1 MTVHGNPLS
10 GFLQDIRVL
19 DLTQYLPG
27 PMATLFL
34 ADMGAEVL
42 KIEPPDGDEM
52 QRIGPKDAG
61 GNPVYY
67 EALNSGKTALRL
79 NLKDADEREL
89 FFELVRTAD
98 VLVEG
103 FRPTVMARL
112 GVDWPVLSRINPRLI
127 MCSISGFGAVSPLR
141 DVAGHDGNYLALQG
155 IMSRNG
161 MERPS
166 YFDPPLADAGGA
178 LFAAMSILGALHGR
192 NRVGRG
198 CVIDLAL
205 ADAVMPM
212 QLAQIADFGANGTVP
227 QPGSTYL
234 NGGAAYYQ
242 VYATADGHHVML
254 GALEPKFW
262 RNFCMAADR
271 PDLLARQG
279 EAIPQQMLTAEVT
292 RLMGA
297 MTLTEARARFGAVDC
312 CFSIVQDLGQAL
324 GSDHVSVRQLVRTD
338 TNGRLQALFPA
349 WFDGEAPRLR
359 HPLAHADLRDVV
371 RAIQRDGRHEH
382 HETTGT

>member
-1 MTVHGNPLS
+1 MTALGNPLS
-10 GFLQDIRVL
+10 GFLQGIRIL

-42 KIEPPDGDEM
+42 KIEPPGGDEM
-52 QRIGPKDAG
+52 QRIGPKDAA

-67 EALNSGKTALRL
+67 EALNAGKTALRL
-79 NLKDADEREL
+79 DLKDLDERAL
-89 FFELVRTAD
+89 FFDLVRTAD

-103 FRPTVMARL
+103 FRPTVLRRL

-155 IMSRNG
+155 VLSRNG
-161 MERPS
+161 KAQPA
-166 YFDPPLADAGGA
+166 YFDPPVADVGGA
-178 LFAAMSILGALHGR
+178 LFAALSILGALHGR
-192 NRVGRG
+192 NRTGKG

-205 ADAVMPM
+205 ADVVMPM
-212 QLAQIADFGANGTVP
+212 QLAQVADFGANGTVP

-254 GALEPKFW
+254 GAVEPKFW
-262 RNFCMAADR
+262 RNFCLTAER
-271 PDLLARQG
+271 PDLVARQV
-279 EAIPQQMLTAEVT
+279 EAIPQQALTAEVT
-292 RLMGA
+292 TLFRG
-297 MTLTEARARFGAVDC
+297 MTLDEARQRFGAVDC
-312 CFSIVQDLGQAL
+312 CISVVHDLGQAL
-324 GSDHVSVRQLVRTD
+324 GSDHVSARRLVRAD
-338 TNGRLQALFPA
+338 PSGRLQALFPA
-349 WFDGEAPRLR
+349 WFDGAAPRLR
-359 HPLAHADLRDVV
+359 SPLAHSDLRQILH
-371 RAIQRDGRHEH
+371 ATHNDG
-382 HETTGT
+382 

>member
-1 MTVHGNPLS
+1 MTAGRNPIS
-10 GFLQDIRVL
+10 GFLQGIRVL
-19 DLTQYLPG
+19 DLTQYIPG

-42 KIEPPDGDEM
+42 KVEPPDGDEM
-52 QRIGPKDAG
+52 QRIGPKDAE
-61 GNPVYY
+61 GNPVFY
-67 EALNSGKTALRL
+67 EALNAGKTALRL
-79 NLKDADEREL
+79 NLKDAGEREM
-89 FFELVRTAD
+89 FFDLVRTAD

-103 FRPTVMARL
+103 FRPAVLTRL
-112 GVDWPVLSRINPRLI
+112 GVDWPVLSRINPRLV

-161 MERPS
+161 MQRPTF
-166 YFDPPLADAGGA
+166 FDPPLADTGGA

-192 NRVGRG
+192 NRTGLG

-212 QLAQIADFGANGTVP
+212 QLVQVADFGTNGTVP
-227 QPGSTYL
+227 RPGSTYL

-262 RNFCMAADR
+262 CNFCEAAER
-271 PDLLARQG
+271 PDLVARQG
-279 EAIPQQMLTAEVT
+279 ETIPQETLTAEVSA
-292 RLMGA
+292 LMA
-297 MTLTEARARFGAVDC
+297 SMTLAEARARFGAVDC
-312 CFSIVQDLGQAL
+312 CFSVVQDLGQAL
-324 GSDHVSVRQLVRTD
+324 ASDHISARRLVRSD
-338 TNGRLQALFPA
+338 ADGRLQALFPA
-349 WFDGEAPRLR
+349 WVDGEAPRLR
-359 HPLAHADLRDVV
+359 RPLTHSDLREVA
-371 RAIQRDGRHEH
+371 RMGKRDGRHEQ
-382 HETTGT
+382 HETTGI